1 MGQVISVPSPTPPK
15 EIYKLRFRPMNL
27 EDIPRVHEIDLQSFS
42 LPWPE
47 KSFIF
52 ELTENPSS
60 LSLVL
65 EIVAPDHPLVVIG
78 MSVVWIIVEQ
88 AHIATIAIHPEF
100 RGLGYGRSL
109 LAETLRQSIQRD
121 AHMATLEVRES
132 NLIAQQ
138 LYGSFGFIMI
148 GRRAHYYR
156 DNDEDAIMMTVEP
169 LGVQYLA
176 WLNKSVS

>member
-1 MGQVISVPSPTPPK
+1 
-15 EIYKLRFRPMNL
+15 MNL
-27 EDIPRVHEIDLQSFS
+27 EDIPRVHGIDILSFS

-60 LSLVL
+60 LSLVV
-65 EIVAPDHPLVVIG
+65 EIVAEDRPLVVIG
-78 MSVVWIIVEQ
+78 MSVVWIIIDE
-88 AHIATIAIHPEF
+88 AHIATIAIDPEF
-100 RGLGYGRSL
+100 RSFGYGRSL
-109 LAETLRQSIQRD
+109 LVETLRQSFQRG

-132 NLIAQQ
+132 NFIAQQ
-138 LYGSFGFIMI
+138 LYRSFGFIII

-156 DNDEDAIMMTVEP
+156 DNNEDAIMMTVEP

-176 WLNKSVS
+176 WLNRSVT